1 VWGGKIDDESETPK
15 QAAMREVREEAGFRD
30 DRYSIKH
37 LHQFKDGEFIFDTFL
52 VEVDEEFEPKLDWET
67 QDFGWFEKSKFPSNL
82 HFGLKPLLPKLGTMA
97 TASADSATPKGDE
110 FNLSKLRNHKLLTAL
125 HRVSAAK
132 YSKIYHVGKLDSGK
146 RAKPDQSLEGSGVSV
161 SLNPNAWRKIARL
174 SGDVY
179 ELTKA
184 NPKFLTYSNKTQ
196 ATALKWSTA
205 NGYIKNA
212 QRWTYE
218 YFSGDLDDTVVLEF
232 ASREAAVEE
241 AGDDLENIKEI
252 KKGYELD
259 KKGLA
264 YWEKSF
270 TSAPKAD
277 GFWGQILAIVWY
289 AEAKGY
295 DGVWWDEIYDPTIYS
310 APRGVIFQDK
320 LSTWKIKKL
329 KETEVPGDRDVE

>member
-1 VWGGKIDDESETPK
+1 MKTLIKSLHRVLADDYSLYTDPSGKYWGNRGAGVIFRAKDTGRYLLAHRSKYVNEPNTWGVWGGKIDDESETPK

-179 ELTKA
+179 
-184 NPKFLTYSNKTQ
+184 P
-196 ATALKWSTA
+196 
-205 NGYIKNA
+205 
-212 QRWTYE
+212 
-218 YFSGDLDDTVVLEF
+218 
-232 ASREAAVEE
+232 
-241 AGDDLENIKEI
+241 
-252 KKGYELD
+252 
-259 KKGLA
+259 
-264 YWEKSF
+264 
-270 TSAPKAD
+270 
-277 GFWGQILAIVWY
+277 
-289 AEAKGY
+289 
-295 DGVWWDEIYDPTIYS
+295 
-310 APRGVIFQDK
+310 
-320 LSTWKIKKL
+320 
-329 KETEVPGDRDVE
+329 